1 MTELVSELQYPILIS
16 GVAMCSG
23 GQKYFNKS
31 EVLYRALCFLRRH
44 IETCWWCI
52 LRCGQI
58 PFTTDCICS
67 EGPKVIEFVKG
78 VKNRIQKGSYAT
90 NIPYCTAMQSVEG
103 KVIPDRDS
111 TWLAAVEVLIP
122 VSAPMS

>member
-1 MTELVSELQYPILIS
+1 
-16 GVAMCSG
+16 MC
-23 GQKYFNKS
+23 
-31 EVLYRALCFLRRH
+31 
-44 IETCWWCI
+44 WCI

-67 EGPKVIEFVKG
+67 GGPKVFDFGKG

-103 KVIPDRDS
+103 QVIPDRDS
-111 TWLAAVEVLIP
+111 TWLEAVEVFIP
-122 VSAPMS
+122 ASAPMS